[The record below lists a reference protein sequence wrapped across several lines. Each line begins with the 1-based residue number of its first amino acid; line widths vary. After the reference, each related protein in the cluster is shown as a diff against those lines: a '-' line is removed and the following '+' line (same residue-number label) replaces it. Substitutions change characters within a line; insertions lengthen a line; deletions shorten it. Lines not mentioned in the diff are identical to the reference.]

1 MRIFAPSP
9 SLLSGVGGR
18 GLAPLH
24 HRFEFQIFARA
35 TRVERA
41 ARTNFR
47 MFLPAY
53 ALSFVSPPPP
63 LCSSIYPPP
72 RSTISSGFYLWR
84 HRLRIGIDSVIYSR
98 TDRLS
103 PRPAARYRPERTIER
118 ERLARNRILSKTGF
132 SFESLFLS
140 LRLSP

>member
-53 ALSFVSPPPP
+53 ALSFVSLLPP
-63 LCSSIYPPP
+63 LLFHLPSPPDLRYLADFIY
-72 RSTISSGFYLWR
+72 G
-84 HRLRIGIDSVIYSR
+84 G
-98 TDRLS
+98 TDYVSELI
-103 PRPAARYRPERTIER
+103 P
-118 ERLARNRILSKTGF
+118 
-132 SFESLFLS
+132 
-140 LRLSP
+140 